1 LLLPSQVEPV
11 EYRIKL
17 TPDME
22 KFTCRGEQEVDL
34 EILEETS
41 SVSLHS
47 KEIYIMEAS
56 FVAAPGDGEVAAAGK
71 PMEASGISFN
81 MKLSTATFSF
91 PEPLSKGKGILKLTS
106 Q

>member
-1 LLLPSQVEPV
+1 MSEKPPKPTKIMNEPQATQELIRKIVPCIFLLLLQTSTDDRPHQVEPV

-34 EILEETS
+34 EVGLRVLVGRSCTRTPP
-41 SVSLHS
+41 
-47 KEIYIMEAS
+47 Y
-56 FVAAPGDGEVAAAGK
+56 
-71 PMEASGISFN
+71 
-81 MKLSTATFSF
+81 
-91 PEPLSKGKGILKLTS
+91 